1 MLIAEKFTHNSV
13 EFVQKKTKQTTL
25 VCKNQYIGM
34 TSGYISHIT
43 ILSMNVQGNTFLEMG
58 Y

>member
-1 MLIAEKFTHNSV
+1 MLIAEKSTHNSA
-13 EFVQKKTKQTTL
+13 EFAQKKNQTTL
-25 VCKNQYIGM
+25 VCKNQYIGL

-43 ILSMNVQGNTFLEMG
+43 ILSMNVQGNAFLEMG